1 VKTHRL
7 LKPAGLIGLALIASS
22 PTSSMACCAVAG
34 INDIVVNANQTVIMV
49 WDKERQTQHFVRKA
63 DFKTDAADI
72 GFLVPSP
79 SRPQLEEAGNGAFS
93 ELAAITAPKVSYGGG
108 FPLGCSV
115 ASPPQNRVSGV
126 SIIEEKRVAGFDAT
140 VLTAR
145 SGTELVHWLRE
156 NGYAYSP
163 AVSEWAKPYLGGNW
177 HFTALRVAKEN
188 GAQAGGELKA
198 GSLRIS
204 FKTDRPLFPYRE
216 PDSKASS
223 NSLDVKS
230 RLLRIYFI
238 AEAQYEGKID
248 GSKPW
253 SGKTRWSGDIT
264 KHRKSLLSKLGL
276 PSATGPSKWW
286 LTEIE
291 DQWPYEKAAGDVYF
305 SPVAKQV
312 TMDRD
317 SKPRAYQM
325 DASALVM
332 LLSFIWVVRL
342 KKGH

>member
-1 VKTHRL
+1 
-7 LKPAGLIGLALIASS
+7 LAQN
-22 PTSSMACCAVAG
+22 V
-34 INDIVVNANQTVIMV
+34 TV
-49 WDKERQTQHFVRKA
+49 
-63 DFKTDAADI
+63 
-72 GFLVPSP
+72 
-79 SRPQLEEAGNGAFS
+79 
-93 ELAAITAPKVSYGGG
+93 
-108 FPLGCSV
+108 
-115 ASPPQNRVSGV
+115 
-126 SIIEEKRVAGFDAT
+126 IEEKRVAGFDAT

-145 SGTELVHWLRE
+145 SGKELVRWLKE

-177 HFTALRVAKEN
+177 HFTALKVVKDKGVRSGNEV
-188 GAQAGGELKA
+188 KA
-198 GSLRIS
+198 ASLRIS

-238 AEAQYEGKID
+238 AEAQYEGRID

-264 KHRKSLLSKLGL
+264 THRKSLLSSLGL

-317 SKPRAYQM
+317 GKPRAYQM
-325 DASALVM
+325 DASVLVM
-332 LLSFIWVVRL
+332 LLCLIWVLRS
-342 KKGH
+342 KNRS